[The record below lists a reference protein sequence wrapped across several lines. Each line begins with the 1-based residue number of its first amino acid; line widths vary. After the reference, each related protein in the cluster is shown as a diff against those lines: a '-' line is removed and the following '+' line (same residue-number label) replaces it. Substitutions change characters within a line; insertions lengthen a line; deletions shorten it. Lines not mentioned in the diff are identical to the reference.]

1 MTPIVITLVLLMLQT
16 TVLKM
21 YGWMAPDMALIA
33 ALYCGRK
40 YGKHRGYRLG
50 IVLGAAQ
57 DLFSFGILGIN
68 LFSKGLIGLM
78 SGLIRESNMFDP
90 RSMNTWTIVIF
101 IATAA
106 NELIGML
113 YSSGLFGTTTTVA
126 ATIWTIITQSLIN
139 LIAGLLMIFIMD
151 RIVSRLKTPAGVLG
165 SI

>member
-1 MTPIVITLVLLMLQT
+1 MLQT

-50 IVLGAAQ
+50 IALGVAQ

-68 LFSKGLIGLM
+68 LFSKGLIGLV
-78 SGLIRESNMFDP
+78 SGLIRESNLFDP
-90 RSMNTWTIVIF
+90 RSMNTWIIVIF
-101 IATAA
+101 IATTA

-126 ATIWTIITQSLIN
+126 ATIWTIVTQSLIN

-151 RIVSRLKTPAGVLG
+151 RIVSRIKTPAGVQG
-165 SI
+165 SV

>member
-1 MTPIVITLVLLMLQT
+1 MIPIVITLALLMLQT

-50 IVLGAAQ
+50 ITLGIAQ
-57 DLFSFGILGIN
+57 DLFSFGLLGIN
-68 LFSKGLIGLM
+68 LFSKGLIGLL

-106 NELIGML
+106 NELIGL
-113 YSSGLFGTTTTVA
+113 IYSSGLFGTTITFA
-126 ATIWTIITQSLIN
+126 AAVWTIVTQSLIN
-139 LIAGLLMIFIMD
+139 LVAGLLMISVMD
-151 RIVSRLKTPAGVLG
+151 RIVNRLKTSSHAEGFV
-165 SI
+165 

>member
-1 MTPIVITLVLLMLQT
+1 MTPIVITLALLMLQT

-50 IVLGAAQ
+50 IALGVAQ

-68 LFSKGLIGLM
+68 LFSKGLIGLV
-78 SGLIRESNMFDP
+78 SGLIRESNLFDP
-90 RSMNTWTIVIF
+90 RSMNTWIIVIF
-101 IATAA
+101 IATTA

-126 ATIWTIITQSLIN
+126 ATIWTIVTQSLIN

-151 RIVSRLKTPAGVLG
+151 RIVSRIKTPAGVQG
-165 SI
+165 SV

>member
-1 MTPIVITLVLLMLQT
+1 MTPIVITLALLMLQT

-21 YGWMAPDMALIA
+21 YGWMSPDMALIA

-40 YGKHRGYRLG
+40 YGKYRGYRLG
-50 IVLGAAQ
+50 IVLGIAQ

-68 LFSKGLIGLM
+68 LFSKGLIGLV
-78 SGLIRESNMFDP
+78 SGLIRESNLFDP
-90 RSMNTWTIVIF
+90 RSINTWIIVIF
-101 IATAA
+101 IATTA

-126 ATIWTIITQSLIN
+126 ATIWAIVTQSLIN

-151 RIVSRLKTPAGVLG
+151 RIVSRIKPPIRLQG
-165 SI
+165 SA